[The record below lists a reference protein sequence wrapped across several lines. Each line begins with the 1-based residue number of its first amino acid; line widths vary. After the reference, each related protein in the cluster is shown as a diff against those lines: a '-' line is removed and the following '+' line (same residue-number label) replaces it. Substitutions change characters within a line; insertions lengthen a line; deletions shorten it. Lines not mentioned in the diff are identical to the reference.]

1 MGDGDDLMEAGELAE
16 ITVDVSA
23 QTLGANQPFA
33 LEVKP
38 PLGGTMMIARTTPA
52 GLDTVVDLH

>member
-1 MGDGDDLMEAGELAE
+1 MEAGELAE
-16 ITVDVSA
+16 ITIDISA
-23 QTLGANQPFA
+23 QNLGANQAFT

-38 PLGGTMMIARTTPA
+38 SLGGTMVIARTTPA